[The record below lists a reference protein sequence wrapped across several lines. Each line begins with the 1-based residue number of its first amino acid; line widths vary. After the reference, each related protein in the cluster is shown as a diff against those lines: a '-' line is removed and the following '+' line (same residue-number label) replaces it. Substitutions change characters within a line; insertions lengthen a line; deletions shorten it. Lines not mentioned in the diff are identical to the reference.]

1 MHKYIK
7 WLLDKFYTSTK
18 IKTEDQDNNNS
29 KLITSQINNGLITFG
44 LDDND
49 SVLINCLLPKIN
61 NCDGN
66 IEKITHEAERF
77 AEMLLCLNEGLL
89 KKEIINVLKNQ
100 YEIEEN
106 IDQKLLI
113 ENIIQFW
120 SILYSHYKKAKKKA
134 AKETHKTPLVRPM
147 LVFSSKK

>member
-7 WLLDKFYTSTK
+7 WLLNKFYTSPK
-18 IKTEDQDNNNS
+18 IKTEKDYDS
-29 KLITSQINNGLITFG
+29 KTIMSEINNGLITFG
-44 LDDND
+44 LDNND
-49 SVLINCLLPKIN
+49 SVLIHCLLPKVN
-61 NCDGN
+61 TSDGN

-89 KKEIINVLKNQ
+89 KKEIINVLKKQ

-113 ENIIQFW
+113 ENILQFW
-120 SILYSHYKKAKKKA
+120 SMLYSHYKRGKKKA
-134 AKETHKTPLVRPM
+134 AKEAYKTPLVRPM
-147 LVFSSKK
+147 FVFSSKK